1 MLRFTPLLALN
12 LTVLTITPASSAWVE
27 PSWPLD
33 SIWSAEYRAPETE
46 YGPGH
51 RGLDLTLETN
61 ASIKAPT
68 DGTVSFAD
76 LVVDRPVV
84 TIRTQ
89 SGYLVSFEPACTNLK
104 VGDTVRSGSEFAR
117 HCEPASDYRYHCESC
132 VHYSVRSQFGY
143 LSPEYFLAGLSA
155 SVLLD

>member
-12 LTVLTITPASSAWVE
+12 LTVLTITPASSTWVE

-51 RGLDLTLETN
+51 RGLDLTLEVN

-68 DGTVSFAD
+68 DGNISFAD
-76 LVVDRPVV
+76 LVVDRTVV
-84 TIRTQ
+84 TIITK

-132 VHYSVRSQFGY
+132 VHFSVRSQFGY